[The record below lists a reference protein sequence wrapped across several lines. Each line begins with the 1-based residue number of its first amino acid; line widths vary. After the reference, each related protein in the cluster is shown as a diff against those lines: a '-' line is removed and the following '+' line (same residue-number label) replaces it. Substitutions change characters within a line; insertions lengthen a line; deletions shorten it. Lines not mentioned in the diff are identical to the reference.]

1 VRIVKLILA
10 TNNAGKQREL
20 QRLLQKLG
28 LQIFIPG
35 DLGLDLSVEESQD
48 SYASNAVLKAVTFA
62 SATGLWALADD
73 TGLEVKALSGAPGI
87 LSARLAA
94 DDEDRRHQLLLLL
107 QDHTRP
113 WLARFQA
120 TVALANPLGEVD
132 LATGFC
138 QGEIVPDERGEG
150 GFGYDSIFLVAGTEQ
165 TMAELSLEDKN
176 RISHRANAIR
186 SLLPKMRQRLDLD

>member
-1 VRIVKLILA
+1 MRIVKLILA

>member
-1 VRIVKLILA
+1 MRIVKLILA

-48 SYASNAVLKAVTFA
+48 SYASNAALKAVTFA

-94 DDEDRRHQLLLLL
+94 DDENRRHQLLLLL

-132 LATGFC
+132 LASGFC

-186 SLLPKMRQRLDLD
+186 SLLPKMRQRLGLD

>member
-1 VRIVKLILA
+1 MRIVKLILA

-48 SYASNAVLKAVTFA
+48 SYASNAALKAVTFA

-94 DDEDRRHQLLLLL
+94 DDENRRHQLLLLL

-132 LATGFC
+132 LASGFC